1 MKMAKA
7 DIEKNIASIGRR
19 GALLDKDIQTTALAV
34 LTHIAEFREVSLFK
48 KLYDAM
54 PKGSRRN
61 ALVAWAIG
69 YGQVAVNQDKL
80 TKVAQPFLF
89 NKDKEPDLEAAAGKA
104 WFDFKKEKAPAEAFN
119 FEPELEAF
127 QKKIKGWIKAG
138 KISAVDPT
146 VATILAAK
154 ATPNDITPGQ
164 LVGGN

>member
-7 DIEKNIASIGRR
+7 EIEKNIASIGRR

-34 LTHIAEFREVSLFK
+34 LAHIEDHREVSLFK
-48 KLYDAM
+48 KLFDAM

-89 NKDKEPDLEAAAGKA
+89 DKNKEPDLEAAAGKA

-119 FEPELEAF
+119 FGTELEAF
-127 QKKIKGWIKAG
+127 QKKVKAWVKAG
-138 KISAVDPT
+138 KISEQDPAVAAII
-146 VATILAAK
+146 ATK
-154 ATPNDITPGQ
+154 ATPKEVTAADLEG
-164 LVGGN
+164 